1 MSADALNKVSA
12 NGAIDRLKTNCRST
26 FDILSL
32 NVHLSKEVFFY
43 FLIFLKFVL
52 FFLSQMQ
59 VYFPL
64 NTIFF
69 CVTNLTAFGHFT
81 KSEASDEFLL
91 SVIIIKK
98 LRFNRP

>member
-1 MSADALNKVSA
+1 
-12 NGAIDRLKTNCRST
+12 
-26 FDILSL
+26 
-32 NVHLSKEVFFY
+32 
-43 FLIFLKFVL
+43 
-52 FFLSQMQ
+52 MQ

-69 CVTNLTAFGHFT
+69 RVTNLTAFGHFT

-91 SVIIIKK
+91 SVIVIQK

>member
-1 MSADALNKVSA
+1 ML
-12 NGAIDRLKTNCRST
+12 
-26 FDILSL
+26 
-32 NVHLSKEVFFY
+32 
-43 FLIFLKFVL
+43 
-52 FFLSQMQ
+52 

-69 CVTNLTAFGHFT
+69 FHVTNLTAFGHFT

-91 SVIIIKK
+91 SVIVIQK